1 MISIDVLANT
11 GTRIVTMTTGS
22 EVETFVDGYTVI
34 ALLSVSPSAGRQ
46 GQQNLLV
53 ALSDGSTNWVRG
65 TTSASLRARDQC
77 RLSDGQF
84 APERPSGT
92 EH

>member
-1 MISIDVLANT
+1 VLANI